1 MTFKVAL
8 AGNPNSGKTTLFNAL
23 TGSNQRVGNWPGV
36 TVDKK
41 EGNLKGHK
49 EIIIQDLPGIYSL
62 SPYTLE
68 EKVAREY
75 LVNERPDLIVDLVD
89 GSNLIRNLYLTSQFL
104 ELGIPTIIALNMTDI
119 VKQRGDYIDIDALSK
134 AIGCPVIEIVAS
146 RKVGIKNLIAEIN
159 KEIDKKTEPNYF
171 VYENNLENS
180 LLDIKNIV
188 DPYVDN
194 NLSRFYTIKAFE
206 NDEEMLDKI
215 SLSEVDKKKILDI
228 REKIEED
235 LDDDAESIITSERY
249 DALEAL
255 SEKILKKAAPKLSTT
270 DKIDKIVTSRI
281 LGLPIF
287 ALVMFVVYSL
297 AVNKYSP
304 GTMATEA
311 VNGFF
316 DDTLIPAVG
325 SLLESMQINEVLS
338 GLITDGIFAGVGAV
352 IGFLPQMMVLFAL
365 LSILEDIGYMSR
377 VAFIMDRIF
386 RRFGLS
392 GKSFIP
398 AMVST
403 GCAVP
408 GIQASRTIENDRDR
422 RLTVMTTSFMP
433 CGAKLPVIALIAG
446 AFFPTNRSLITFS
459 FYFVGILAI
468 VISGIILKKFKILQS
483 DPAPFIMELPPY
495 HAPRATSVLQDVFN
509 KSKSYAKRAGTII
522 LLSAIVIWFLTNF
535 DFSLNLVEED
545 GANSIIGVIGS
556 KIGFIFKPVGFGTW
570 QGVVATVSGF
580 VAKEN
585 VVNTMGIV
593 LGLGADVTEESPEL
607 LAAFN
612 AAIGTPIAGYSF
624 LLFNML
630 CMPCFAAVGAIKTE
644 MGDNK
649 WTLITVTYQMCF
661 AYVISFIFYQFAN
674 LFANGIFTIATAIAL
689 ALLIVMLYL
698 LFRPAKA
705 RKESGTFKAELA

>member
-249 DALEAL
+249 NALEVL

-297 AVNKYSP
+297 AVHSKSP

-316 DDTLIPAVG
+316 DNTLIPAVG
-325 SLLESMQINEVLS
+325 SFLESMQINEVLS

-352 IGFLPQMMVLFAL
+352 LGFLPQMMVLFAL

-422 RLTVMTTSFMP
+422 RLTIMTTSFMP

-495 HAPRATSVLQDVFN
+495 HAPRPTSVLQDVWN
-509 KSKSYAKRAGTII
+509 KSKAYAKRAGTII

-570 QGVVATVSGF
+570 QAVVATVSGF

-649 WTLITVTYQMCF
+649 WTLLTIGYQMCF

-674 LFANGIFTIATAIAL
+674 LFANGIFTIATAIAVGV
-689 ALLIVMLYL
+689 LIVMLYL
-698 LFRPAKA
+698 LFRPAKS
-705 RKESGTFKAELA
+705 RKENRSFKAELA